1 MDYDT
6 LTVEIMEKILR
17 VNSNCIDIGAHTGL
31 FTDEMLRIAPQGV
44 HYAFEPLP
52 DLYHNLIRKYGGKI
66 NLFDIALSDKT
77 GEVIFKHVVTNP
89 GYSGFRE
96 RRYDR
101 PNETIKDII
110 VKTNR
115 LDVIV
120 PVDTKIDFIK
130 IDVEGA
136 ELGVLQGGV
145 ETIRKDRPV
154 IVFEHGLGAADY
166 YGTTPD
172 DLYDLLTKEC
182 HLRIFV
188 MEDWLLEKRALDKSE
203 FHDQF
208 YQGINFY
215 FMAHA

>member
-6 LTVEIMEKILR
+6 LTVEIMETILKT
-17 VNSNCIDIGAHTGL
+17 NSNCIDIGAHTGQ

-52 DLYHNLIRKYGGKI
+52 DLYQNLIRKYGDKI

-77 GEVIFKHVVTNP
+77 GEVSFKHVVTNP
-89 GYSGFRE
+89 GFSGFRE

-101 PNETIKDII
+101 PNETVKDII

-115 LDVIV
+115 LDAIV

-136 ELGVLQGGV
+136 ELQVLKGATSLLKKEQ
-145 ETIRKDRPV
+145 PL

-166 YGTTPD
+166 YGTTPYD
-172 DLYDLLTKEC
+172 IWELLHDEIGLEINTLINYLNNEKSLKHEEFKSLYDNGE
-182 HLRIFV
+182 
-188 MEDWLLEKRALDKSE
+188 
-203 FHDQF
+203 
-208 YQGINFY
+208 YY
-215 FMAHA
+215 FMAY